1 MRTLK
6 NEIEINDQTLTA
18 FTSAQSYYTEF
29 KSNNCSKS
37 GKVLSTSHLER
48 FRSLIIST
56 SPIKEHEPF

>member
-37 GKVLSTSHLER
+37 GKVLSTYLER